1 MLHDNLRKRPAKDK
15 YFSDSIHTDRVHYCR
30 KVLGHT
36 YSSLPDPSN
45 IQVWTEETLIGKSEA
60 NNIWGIQTCRGQNN
74 KKMDPK
80 GIARGDMAL
89 FILLTTRA
97 IGGFL

>member
-15 YFSDSIHTDRVHYCR
+15 YFSESIQTDTVHYCGTE
-30 KVLGHT
+30 LEQN

-45 IQVWTEETLIGKSEA
+45 TKVWTEEDFIGKSEA
-60 NNIWGIQTCRGQNN
+60 NNMWEIQKCRGENN

-80 GIARGDMAL
+80 E
-89 FILLTTRA
+89 
-97 IGGFL
+97 